1 MMDNDKKGALEGFRI
16 LDFTQMMMGP
26 FALQILA
33 DLGAD
38 VIKVERP
45 GVGEWLRGMPM
56 VGEFIGGDSA
66 AFLSMNRNKRSITV
80 NLKNPKGRDALLEL
94 AKTCDVV
101 TENFRPGVMA
111 RLGLG
116 YEDFKAVKPDIIYA
130 SGSGWG
136 QDSEFARQK
145 RPGQDLLVQAMSGVM
160 FNTGRSIDPPT
171 PQGTPIADIVGGY
184 SFANSVMA
192 ALLARNQH
200 GIGQRVEVDLYSS
213 LLASMCQEL
222 FTIMNQDV
230 QLTRSKAGIASTWN
244 DAPYGV
250 CETSNGWVAIAMVP
264 LDKLGALVGD
274 PTLANLDPWHQRDEV
289 KWQLE
294 QSTRQK
300 TTAEWMDI
308 FVAADVWAAPVRTP
322 EEATQELIDM
332 NSDLLV
338 NMEHPK
344 GGMIRAIQCP
354 ITMEET
360 PATLRY
366 PPPLVGEHTE
376 EIFTELLGE
385 EKTNSLREEGV
396 FG

>member
-1 MMDNDKKGALEGFRI
+1 MGQKEPLKGFVF

-38 VIKVERP
+38 VIKVERS

-80 NLKNPKGRDALLEL
+80 NLKAPEGREALLEF
-94 AKTCDVV
+94 AKSCDAV

-136 QDSEFARQK
+136 QNSEFAKQK

-171 PQGTPIADIVGGY
+171 PQGTPIADIVGAF

-192 ALLARNQH
+192 ALLARNTH
-200 GIGQRVEVDLYSS
+200 GIGQRVEVDLYSA

-230 QLTRSKAGIASTWN
+230 NLTRSKSGIASTWN

-250 CETSNGWVAIAMVP
+250 CPTEDGWIAIAMVP
-264 LDKLGALVGD
+264 LDKLGALIDDPSLGD
-274 PTLANLDPWHQRDEV
+274 LDAWHQRDEV

-294 QSTRQK
+294 TSTKKK

-322 EEATQELIDM
+322 
-332 NSDLLV
+332 
-338 NMEHPK
+338 
-344 GGMIRAIQCP
+344 GGS
-354 ITMEET
+354 
-360 PATLRY
+360 
-366 PPPLVGEHTE
+366 G
-376 EIFTELLGE
+376 G
-385 EKTNSLREEGV
+385 
-396 FG
+396 

>member
-1 MMDNDKKGALEGFRI
+1 MSANKETGKKGALEGIRI

-26 FALQILA
+26 FAMQILA

-45 GVGEWLRGMPM
+45 GVGEWIRRMPM
-56 VGEFIGGDSA
+56 VGEFVGGDSA
-66 AFLSMNRNKRSITV
+66 AFLSMNRNKRSIAV
-80 NLKNPKGRDALLEL
+80 NLKDPAGRQALLDL
-94 AKTCDVV
+94 AKACDAV

-136 QDSEFARQK
+136 QDSEFAKEK
-145 RPGQDLLVQAMSGVM
+145 RPGQDLLVQAMAGLM
-160 FNTGRSIDPPT
+160 YNTGRSTDPPT

-184 SFANSVMA
+184 AFANSVMA
-192 ALLARNQH
+192 ALLARHQH
-200 GIGQRVEVDLYSS
+200 GIGQRVEVDLYSA

-222 FTIMNQDV
+222 FTIMNQNVD
-230 QLTRSKAGIASTWN
+230 LSRSKSGLASTWN

-250 CETSNGWVAIAMVP
+250 HPTKDGWVAIAMIP
-264 LDKLGALVGD
+264 LDKLGELVGD
-274 PTLANLDPWHQRDEV
+274 SALGDFDAWTQRDEA

-294 QSTRQK
+294 KSMKQK
-300 TTAEWMDI
+300 TTAEWMEI

-322 EEATQELIDM
+322 EEAMDELIEMD
-332 NSDLLV
+332 SDLLV
-338 NMEHPK
+338 TMEHPK
-344 GGMIRAIQCP
+344 GGTLRAIRCP
-354 ITMEET
+354 VTMSET

-366 PPPLVGEHTE
+366 IPPQVGEHTE
-376 EIFTELLGE
+376 E
-385 EKTNSLREEGV
+385 
-396 FG
+396 